1 MREFPQPELV
11 EGCAFRQVRIV
22 SAELRI
28 AVEAT
33 DMEVENTIRA
43 ALGAF
48 NRAAVDKPERQR
60 FNVVLRN
67 REGCMKGGLIASVN
81 FDVMLIED
89 LFIEETH
96 RRGGHGAKL
105 MALAEEEG
113 RLRGARRACVSTF
126 SWQARPFYEKLG
138 FRVFGELPYR
148 DGAHVLYWLDKPL
161 CA

>member
-1 MREFPQPELV
+1 M
-11 EGCAFRQVRIV
+11 

-28 AVEAT
+28 SVEAS
-33 DMEVENTIRA
+33 DAEVEQTVRA
-43 ALGAF
+43 ALRAF
-48 NRAAVDKPERQR
+48 NRAAVDKPERHH
-60 FNVVLRN
+60 FNVVLRDDL
-67 REGCMKGGLIASVN
+67 GCVQGGLIASVN

-89 LFIEETH
+89 LFVEEAF

-105 MALAEEEG
+105 VALAEAEG
-113 RLRGARRACVSTF
+113 RARGARRVCVSTF

-148 DGAHVLYWLDKPL
+148 NGAHVLYWLTKPL

>member
-1 MREFPQPELV
+1 M
-11 EGCAFRQVRIV
+11 

-33 DMEVENTIRA
+33 DAEVENTIRA

-67 REGCMKGGLIASVN
+67 HEGCMKGGLIASVN

-138 FRVFGELPYR
+138 FRVFGQLPYR
-148 DGAHVLYWLDKPL
+148 GGAHVLYWLDKPL